1 MMIGNGMSVDFWG
14 DVWCVDV
21 PFKEIFSDLFDIY
34 NEPLLAEYGI
44 LV

>member
-1 MMIGNGMSVDFWG
+1 
-14 DVWCVDV
+14 V

-44 LV
+44 LVWEDG